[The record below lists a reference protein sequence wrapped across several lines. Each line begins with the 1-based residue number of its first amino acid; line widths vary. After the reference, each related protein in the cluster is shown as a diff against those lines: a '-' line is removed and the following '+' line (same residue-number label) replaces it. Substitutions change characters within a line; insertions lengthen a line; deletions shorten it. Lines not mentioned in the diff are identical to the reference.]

1 MQKLKNLEF
10 YIPLI
15 IGIYLLFAFRINIFV
30 LPYSY
35 SETDFLSQM
44 AFSKDNTQLALFA
57 NNLPN
62 IPAVIY
68 YLVAT
73 IFGTNIMA
81 VRITE
86 ALFAILEII
95 VVFKFGNFFFGKQA
109 GIFAATILILQN
121 VFLAQFATV
130 QPEIINSVLLIS
142 ALYCFLREKY
152 RTMCIWLLL
161 AVNIHIASI
170 LTLLFLLVAFLL
182 KRNTT
187 GKAQSLVFFLIPIVI
202 YATVEVVNFILYEQ
216 LSVLKDFSLSDFA
229 NGLIDR
235 MNFTFV
241 EQLRLCLSLILVISI
256 IAAALQRQIEIFE
269 IKNYV
274 YIFVLMLLIVVSE
287 TMANS
292 DNCALAVS
300 VALLAIIT
308 GAAFSSINMYYPYK
322 YIIISTLII
331 LFAVFAARSRNISC
345 EYLSHTHQTETDLR
359 AVKFISENVSPT
371 DSVMCSEHFARILTN
386 SYLGYVSQK
395 PANIDTAYNP
405 TKYRYIIKGND
416 PKAKNINATLLE
428 DNSMLEKSFTKKDAE
443 TDIYS
448 IEQ

>member
-15 IGIYLLFAFRINIFV
+15 IGIYLLFTFRLNIFV

-35 SETDFLSQM
+35 GETEFLSQM
-44 AFSKDNTQLALFA
+44 AFSKDNTQLTLFA

-62 IPAVIY
+62 IPALVY
-68 YLVAT
+68 YLIAT

-109 GIFAATILILQN
+109 GIFASTILIVQN
-121 VFLAQFATV
+121 IFLAQFATV
-130 QPEIINSVLLIS
+130 QPEIINSVLLLS

-152 RTMCIWLLL
+152 RTMCIWLIL
-161 AVNIHIASI
+161 AVNIHIASF
-170 LTLLFLLVAFLL
+170 LTLIFLLAAFLL
-182 KRNTT
+182 KRNTS
-187 GKAQSLVFFLIPIVI
+187 GKAQSLVFFLIPIGA
-202 YATVEVVNFILYEQ
+202 YATVEVVNWILYDY
-216 LSVLKDFSLSDFA
+216 LSVLKDFSLSNFA

-241 EQLRLCLSLILVISI
+241 EQMRLCLSLIFVISI
-256 IAAALQRQIEIFE
+256 TAAALQRQIEVFE

-274 YIFVLMLLIVVSE
+274 YIFVLMILIVVAE

-292 DNCALAVS
+292 DNCALSVS

-308 GAAFSSINMYYPYK
+308 GAALSEINMYYPYK

-331 LFAVFAARSRNISC
+331 LFAVFAARSRNTSC
-345 EYLSHTHQTETDLR
+345 EYLSHTHQTETDIR
-359 AVKFISENVSPT
+359 AVQFISETVSPT
-371 DSVMCSEHFARILTN
+371 DTVMCSEHFARIFTN
-386 SYLGYVSQK
+386 KYLGYVSEK

-416 PKAKNINATLLE
+416 AKAKNINATLLE
-428 DNSMLEKSFTKKDAE
+428 DNCILEKSFFKKDAE
-443 TDIYS
+443 TDIFS